1 MGKDERRKELPRFDR
16 RLRDAV
22 TDDMA
27 AYVGEVMSSVA
38 FRRARKGVHSVRTV
52 QELSSFGWTEVRY
65 PYRRGTDD
73 RPDFRGAFGI
83 ERKMTPC
90 ASETVSRLAAQLG
103 SFKEARDALAL
114 LGCGRMSVSKV
125 IAERHPKRHRD
136 ASDDVRQ
143 GGRPIQHF
151 TQVPRTALLRSH
163 SRSAMAS
170 RASRAVRTLLS
181 TLPSIMSAK

>member
-1 MGKDERRKELPRFDR
+1 
-16 RLRDAV
+16 
-22 TDDMA
+22 
-27 AYVGEVMSSVA
+27 
-38 FRRARKGVHSVRTV
+38 
-52 QELSSFGWTEVRY
+52 
-65 PYRRGTDD
+65 
-73 RPDFRGAFGI
+73 
-83 ERKMTPC
+83 MTLC
-90 ASETVSRLAAQLG
+90 ASETVSRLAVQLG

-114 LGCGRMSVSKV
+114 LGGGRMSVSKV

-136 ASDDVRQ
+136 AGDAVRQ